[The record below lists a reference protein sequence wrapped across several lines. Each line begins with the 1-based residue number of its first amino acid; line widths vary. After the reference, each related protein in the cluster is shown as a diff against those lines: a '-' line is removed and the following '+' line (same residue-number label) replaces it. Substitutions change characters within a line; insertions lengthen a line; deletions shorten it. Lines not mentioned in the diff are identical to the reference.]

1 MRSLKLL
8 IFLSGVLLLLS
19 GCIVQSLHPLY
30 TDENVIFDTR
40 LIGQW
45 SEEGSEEIWEFS
57 RLDEKRY
64 GCVVYVDED
73 EKGMLEARLLTIK
86 GKMFF
91 DFFPTEPDWPSGIFY
106 QLHLMPV
113 HTFAFVEQI
122 EPTLQI
128 RFPNMDWLQELLE
141 KNPDAIRHEKRGK
154 HDVIL
159 SASTEVLQTFW
170 LAHIDTEGAFD
181 KPIDLQLRQVADQ

>member
-86 GKMFF
+86 GKMFL

-141 KNPDAIRHEKRGK
+141 KNPDAIRHEKRGN

-181 KPIDLQLRQVADQ
+181 KPIDLQRRQVADQ